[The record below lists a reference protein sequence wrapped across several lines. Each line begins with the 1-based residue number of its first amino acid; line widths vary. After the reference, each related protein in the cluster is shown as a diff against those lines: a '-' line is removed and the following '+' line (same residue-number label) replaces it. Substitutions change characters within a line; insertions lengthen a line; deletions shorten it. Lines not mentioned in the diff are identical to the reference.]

1 MMKGFF
7 DKIVPR
13 RPERLEHGA
22 FDRMNTCLYCGGNLA
37 SDEMFERYRI
47 CPACRYH
54 YQISAY
60 DRIALVAD
68 NESFIEMNRSLASLD
83 PLSFSG
89 ETSYKKRVFEAQKRT
104 GLPEAVVTGVCQI
117 EGTWTVIVAL
127 DFSFLGGGMG
137 CVVGEKVALAFE
149 HALKKRLPLVA
160 IVSSGGARVQ
170 EGVLALMQMAKTAA
184 AAKKLIDT
192 NLPFISVLTNPT
204 TGEVYSSFANLADII
219 VAEPKALIGF
229 APMRLVAETEGG
241 TLPPDTH
248 TAEAHLKHGLID
260 MIVERPR
267 LRELLAVLLDQ
278 LLSQYRISIK
288 RRFGPYPPIKTR
300 RESAWQSVQLARH
313 EDRPTSLDYIGR
325 ICSSFIELHGD
336 RYYGDDESVVCGL
349 ADISGGT
356 VMIIA
361 QERGHGDQGKKGWI
375 YPEGFRKAQR
385 AMKLA
390 AKFMLPVVTFIDTPG
405 AYPGLNA
412 EERGVGNAIA
422 QCLAHMS
429 ELPVPIVAVI
439 IGEGGSDGALAF
451 GVADRILMLE
461 NAIFSV
467 IPPERAASLLYR
479 DSSKAEEIATALKL
493 TAKDCSDLG
502 VVDVI
507 VPEPKG
513 GAHVSPDE
521 AARQVKKYI
530 LNELVQLQGT
540 FWGRLT
546 KNRYDKYR
554 SIGRYNSRLS
564 VAFSKERSQL
574 YEYISEKVEELKE
587 RLPSHSSEGDLMD
600 EEAPLSRETKEI
612 KEQPPEDK

>member
-7 DKIVPR
+7 DKILPR

-22 FDRMNTCLYCGGNLA
+22 FDKMNTCLYCGGNLL
-37 SDEMFERYRI
+37 SDDMFERFRV
-47 CPACRYH
+47 CPACGYH

-60 DRIALVAD
+60 DRIALIAD

-117 EGTWTVIVAL
+117 EGTWTVMVVL

-184 AAKKLIDT
+184 AAKQFIDT

-241 TLPPDTH
+241 VLPPDTH
-248 TAEAHLKHGLID
+248 TAESHLKHGMID
-260 MIVERPR
+260 LIVERPR

-288 RRFGPYPPIKTR
+288 RRFGPYPPIKTH
-300 RESAWQSVQLARH
+300 RESAWKSVQLARH

-336 RYYGDDESVVCGL
+336 RYFGDDESVVCGL
-349 ADISGGT
+349 ADIGGGT
-356 VMIIA
+356 VMVVG
-361 QERGHGDQGKKGWI
+361 QEKGHGDQGKKGWI

-405 AYPGLNA
+405 AYPGLNS

-422 QCLAHMS
+422 QCLAQMS
-429 ELPVPIVAVI
+429 DLPVPIVAVI
-439 IGEGGSDGALAF
+439 IGEGGSDGALAL

-479 DSSKAEEIATALKL
+479 DSGKAEEITPALKL
-493 TAKDCSDLG
+493 TAQDCYELG

-513 GAHVSPDE
+513 GAHISPDE
-521 AARQVKKYI
+521 AARQLKKYI

-540 FWGRLT
+540 FWSRLT

-554 SIGRYNSRLS
+554 AMGRYNSRLR
-564 VAFSKERSQL
+564 VFFSKERSQL
-574 YEYISEKVEELKE
+574 SEYISQKVDDLKERKASRSQGVELKE
-587 RLPSHSSEGDLMD
+587 G
-600 EEAPLSRETKEI
+600 A
-612 KEQPPEDK
+612 QPPNEAGKQKEPPESK

>member
-7 DKIVPR
+7 DKLAPR
-13 RPERLEHGA
+13 RPERLEYGS
-22 FDRMNTCLYCGGNLA
+22 FDKLNTCLYCGENLL
-37 SDEMFERYRI
+37 SKEMFERYRI
-47 CPACRYH
+47 CPTCGYH
-54 YQISAY
+54 YQMPAY
-60 DRIALVAD
+60 QRIELLVD
-68 NESFIEMNRSLASLD
+68 KDSFIEMNRSLASLD

-89 ETSYKKRVFEAQKRT
+89 ETSYRKRIFEAQKRT

-117 EGTWTVIVAL
+117 EGTWTVIVVL

-160 IVSSGGARVQ
+160 VVSSGGARVQ

-184 AAKKLIDT
+184 AAKQLIDT

-219 VAEPKALIGF
+219 VAEPGALVGF

-241 TLPPDTH
+241 TLPPETH
-248 TAEAHLKHGLID
+248 TAESHLKHGMID
-260 MIVERPR
+260 LIVERPR

-300 RESAWQSVQLARH
+300 RESAWKSVQLARH

-325 ICSSFIELHGD
+325 ICTSFIELHGD

-356 VMIIA
+356 VVIIA
-361 QERGHGDQGKKGWI
+361 QERGHGAESKKGWI
-375 YPEGFRKAQR
+375 RPEGFRKAQR

-405 AYPGLNA
+405 AYPGLDA
-412 EERGVGNAIA
+412 EQRGVGNAIA
-422 QCLAHMS
+422 QCLAYMS
-429 ELPVPIVAVI
+429 DLPVPVVAVI

-467 IPPERAASLLYR
+467 IPPERAASLLFR

-493 TAKDCSDLG
+493 TAQDCADLG

-507 VPEPKG
+507 VSEPKG

-521 AARQVKKYI
+521 AARQLKKYI
-530 LNELVQLQGT
+530 LNEIVQLQGT
-540 FWGRLT
+540 FWGWLT

-554 SIGRYNSRLS
+554 SIGRYNSRLR
-564 VAFSKERSQL
+564 VAFSKERAQL
-574 YEYISEKVEELKE
+574 AEYISQKVDELRE
-587 RLPSHSSEGDLMD
+587 RLPSHSGEAELKEGASQQDKD
-600 EEAPLSRETKEI
+600 EGKE
-612 KEQPPEDK
+612 EPPAEG

>member
-7 DKIVPR
+7 DKILPR

-22 FDRMNTCLYCGGNLA
+22 FDKMNTCLYCGGDLLSN
-37 SDEMFERYRI
+37 DMFERFRV
-47 CPACRYH
+47 CSACGYH

-60 DRIALVAD
+60 DRIALIAD

-117 EGTWTVIVAL
+117 EGTWTVVVVL

-184 AAKKLIDT
+184 AAKQFLDT
-192 NLPFISVLTNPT
+192 NLPFISVLANPT

-219 VAEPKALIGF
+219 IAEPKALIGF
-229 APMRLVAETEGG
+229 APMRLVAEMEGG
-241 TLPPDTH
+241 ALPPDTH
-248 TAEAHLKHGLID
+248 TAESHLKHGMID
-260 MIVERPR
+260 LIVERPR

-288 RRFGPYPPIKTR
+288 RRFGPYPPIKTH
-300 RESAWQSVQLARH
+300 RESAWKSVQLARH
-313 EDRPTSLDYIGR
+313 EDRPTSMDYIGR

-336 RYYGDDESVVCGL
+336 RCFGDDESVVCGL
-349 ADISGGT
+349 ADIGGGT
-356 VMIIA
+356 VVVIG

-385 AMKLA
+385 IMKLS

-405 AYPGLNA
+405 AYPGLNS

-422 QCLAHMS
+422 QCLAQMS
-429 ELPVPIVAVI
+429 DLPVPVVAVI
-439 IGEGGSDGALAF
+439 IGEGGSDGALAL

-479 DSSKAEEIATALKL
+479 DSGKAEEITPALKL
-493 TAKDCSDLG
+493 TAQDCYDLG

-513 GAHVSPDE
+513 GAHISPDE
-521 AARQVKKYI
+521 AARQLKKYI
-530 LNELVQLQGT
+530 LNEMVQLQGT
-540 FWGRLT
+540 FWSRLT

-554 SIGRYNSRLS
+554 AMGRYNSRLR
-564 VAFSKERSQL
+564 VFFSKERSQL
-574 YEYISEKVEELKE
+574 SEYISQKVDDMRERKVSRSDDAGEEGIAPKE
-587 RLPSHSSEGDLMD
+587 T
-600 EEAPLSRETKEI
+600 EETRT
-612 KEQPPEDK
+612 QPPDGR

>member
-7 DKIVPR
+7 DKILPR

-22 FDRMNTCLYCGGNLA
+22 FDKMNTCLYCGGNLL
-37 SDEMFERYRI
+37 SNDTFERFRI
-47 CPACRYH
+47 CPECGYH

-60 DRIALVAD
+60 DRIALIAD

-117 EGTWTVIVAL
+117 EGTWTVMVVL

-160 IVSSGGARVQ
+160 VVSSGGARVQ

-184 AAKKLIDT
+184 AAKQFTDT

-241 TLPPDTH
+241 ALPPDTH
-248 TAEAHLKHGLID
+248 TAESHLKHGLID
-260 MIVERPR
+260 LIVERPR

-288 RRFGPYPPIKTR
+288 RRFGPYPPIKTH
-300 RESAWQSVQLARH
+300 RESAWKSVQLARH

-336 RYYGDDESVVCGL
+336 RCFGDDESVVCGL
-349 ADISGGT
+349 ADIGGGT
-356 VMIIA
+356 VVVIA
-361 QERGHGDQGKKGWI
+361 QERGHGDMGKKGWI

-405 AYPGLNA
+405 AYPGLNS

-422 QCLAHMS
+422 QCLAQMS
-429 ELPVPIVAVI
+429 DLPVPIVAVI

-479 DSSKAEEIATALKL
+479 DSSKAEEVATALKL
-493 TAKDCSDLG
+493 TANDCSDLG
-502 VVDVI
+502 VIDVI

-521 AARQVKKYI
+521 AARQLKKYI

-540 FWGRLT
+540 FWSRLT
-546 KNRYDKYR
+546 KNRYEKYR
-554 SIGRYNSRLS
+554 GMGRYNSRLR
-564 VAFSKERSQL
+564 VAFSKERAQL
-574 YEYISEKVEELKE
+574 SEYISLKVDELKE
-587 RLPSHSSEGDLMD
+587 RRASRSKDDVEDGTLPKEVEGTQ
-600 EEAPLSRETKEI
+600 A
-612 KEQPPEDK
+612 QPSEDK

>member
-7 DKIVPR
+7 DMILPR

-22 FDRMNTCLYCGGNLA
+22 FDKMNTCLYCGGNLL
-37 SDEMFERYRI
+37 SNDMFERFRV
-47 CPACRYH
+47 CPACGYH

-60 DRIALVAD
+60 DRIALIAD

-117 EGTWTVIVAL
+117 EGTWTVMVVL

-160 IVSSGGARVQ
+160 VVSSGGARVQ

-184 AAKKLIDT
+184 AAKQFIDT

-241 TLPPDTH
+241 VLPPDTH
-248 TAEAHLKHGLID
+248 TAEAHLKHGMID
-260 MIVERPR
+260 LIVERPR

-288 RRFGPYPPIKTR
+288 RRFGPYPPIKTH
-300 RESAWQSVQLARH
+300 RESAWKSVQLARH
-313 EDRPTSLDYIGR
+313 EDRPTSMDYIGR

-336 RYYGDDESVVCGL
+336 RYFGDDESVVCGL
-349 ADISGGT
+349 ADIGGGT
-356 VMIIA
+356 VVVIG

-422 QCLAHMS
+422 QCLAQMS
-429 ELPVPIVAVI
+429 DLPVPIVAVI
-439 IGEGGSDGALAF
+439 IGEGGSDGALAL

-479 DSSKAEEIATALKL
+479 DSGKAEEITPALKL
-493 TAKDCSDLG
+493 TAQDCYELG

-513 GAHVSPDE
+513 GAHISPDE
-521 AARQVKKYI
+521 AARQLKKYI

-540 FWGRLT
+540 FWSRLT

-554 SIGRYNSRLS
+554 GMGRYNSRLR
-564 VAFSKERSQL
+564 VFFSKERSQL
-574 YEYISEKVEELKE
+574 SEYISLKVDELKD
-587 RLPSHSSEGDLMD
+587 RKV
-600 EEAPLSRETKEI
+600 SRSKDAVEDGTSLKEI
-612 KEQPPEDK
+612 GGTKAQPPDDK